1 MVGRV
6 SMVRVHGDL
15 TRKQLQ
21 KRELEEEE
29 VLHRSSIKFSRGETL
44 LIRRVFIK
52 AVGLWV

>member
-1 MVGRV
+1 MWLEY
-6 SMVRVHGDL
+6 L